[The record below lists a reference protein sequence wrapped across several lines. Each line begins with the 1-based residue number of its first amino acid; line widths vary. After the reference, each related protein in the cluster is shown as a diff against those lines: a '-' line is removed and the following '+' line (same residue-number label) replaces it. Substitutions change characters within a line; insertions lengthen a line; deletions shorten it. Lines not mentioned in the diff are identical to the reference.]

1 MTPTSDRDA
10 GNRALNLGLHP
21 WPGPRKGSLPARL
34 MENSAATSP
43 SPSVVPPKRENLWVN
58 ILCNAVFPALVLT
71 TLSKEHRLGPMWAL
85 LLAISLPLG
94 YGIYDLLRREMR
106 NALSVLGVVSTALT
120 GGLGLFKLSGFWFAV
135 KEAAVPLVLGIAV
148 PLTLKTRQPL
158 VKVLVCND
166 QVLNMPRVEAALD
179 AAGRRPD
186 FDRLLRSVSWIIAG
200 SFALSAVLNFVLAL
214 WILKSP
220 PGTTAF
226 TEELGRLTALSYPV
240 ISIPTMVVMVI
251 GMWKLITGIE
261 RLTGLGG
268 DDIFHSKPKKS

>member
-1 MTPTSDRDA
+1 
-10 GNRALNLGLHP
+10 
-21 WPGPRKGSLPARL
+21 

-94 YGIYDLLRREMR
+94 YGIYDLLRRKKW